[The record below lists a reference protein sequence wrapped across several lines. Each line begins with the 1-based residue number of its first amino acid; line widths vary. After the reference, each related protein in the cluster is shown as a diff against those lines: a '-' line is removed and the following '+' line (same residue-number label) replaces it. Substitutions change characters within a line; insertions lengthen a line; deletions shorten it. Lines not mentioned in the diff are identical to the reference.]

1 MRGGESMVYISVY
14 IPEKK
19 LIYDFKVSTRV
30 KIYMLKGLIL
40 EAVYG
45 TNYDD
50 DFVRENYLLLCF
62 NDKKAL
68 NDDLFVSDYSM
79 YDGEKFLLI

>member
-1 MRGGESMVYISVY
+1 MVYISVY
-14 IPEKK
+14 IPEKN

-50 DFVRENYLLLCF
+50 DFVKENYLLL
-62 NDKKAL
+62 
-68 NDDLFVSDYSM
+68 SDYSI